1 MNKLSTLWSN
11 AIAYVALMVGAGLSV
26 AGNVADTFRTRGA
39 ATDTL
44 DIILAGAWPILVI
57 LTIEMFV
64 SRRWSPRLGF
74 QVLRW
79 FGCLAIGNLAMLVS
93 WLHLHDLLDSRGQ
106 LNLVAIAGPLA
117 IDGMAIMA
125 TGLILSTRGKL
136 ASVHEASNFPVMD
149 IRPEPTP
156 AVQYVAT
163 EADVAESEAAFRGEV
178 IPSLADEAEHYLDRL
193 ANDLDPTTTPAVPVQ
208 AIRPVTARI
217 NPASVPADAAQQ
229 IKAWLSTP
237 YTVRPRAGQVD
248 EAIAAQFEVSPRTA
262 RGWRDA
268 LANA

>member
-93 WLHLHDLLDSRGQ
+93 WLHLHDLLASRGQ
-106 LNLVAIAGPLA
+106 LSLVAIAGPLA

-136 ASVHEASNFPVMD
+136 ASVQPVATPAPVATVQPKPVQVDTFDFPVMD
-149 IRPEPTP
+149 IR
-156 AVQYVAT
+156 
-163 EADVAESEAAFRGEV
+163 SEL
-178 IPSLADEAEHYLDRL
+178 SLADEAEHYLDRL

-208 AIRPVTARI
+208 AVRPVAARI
-217 NPASVPADAAQQ
+217 NPASVPADAAEQ